1 MPTLQDKIYSQL
13 KDSSLAPEY
22 LTVVNESR
30 YHNVP
35 AGSESH
41 FKAVI
46 VSEQFNGHRLVD
58 RHRCVYNILID
69 QLKTLH
75 ALALNCYTPEE
86 WAQRNEKVMPS
97 PPCRGGAQSEPTNDK
112 NDNTP

>member
-13 KDSSLAPEY
+13 KDSTLAPQY

-35 AGSESH
+35 AGSQSH

-58 RHRCVYNILID
+58 RHRFVYKILIEH
-69 QLKTLH
+69 LKTLH
-75 ALALNCYTPEE
+75 ALALNCYTPDE
-86 WAQRNEKVMPS
+86 WAQRSEKATPS
-97 PPCRGGAQSEPTNDK
+97 PPCRGGAQSEARYDK
-112 NDNTP
+112 DDDTP